1 MVQNLFELRSSN
13 HWDDWT
19 MQLIIAL

>member
-1 MVQNLFELRSSN
+1 VQNLFELHSSN

-19 MQLIIAL
+19 MQMIIAL